1 MEPASRIAVPT
12 GVDEANDIL
21 RGLNTVLNCDT
32 FKMTPEAHRD
42 FEIRCAMVETAL
54 ALLIEDEEGLMM
66 TVEHRERAA
75 REKRAEDALVVLF
88 CGDEKTLNNDG
99 DSAVQ

>member
-1 MEPASRIAVPT
+1 METVPRIAVPT

-21 RGLNTVLNCDT
+21 RGLTTVLNCDT

-54 ALLIEDEEGLMM
+54 ALLREDEEDGVDLEVEGL
-66 TVEHRERAA
+66 E
-75 REKRAEDALVVLF
+75 VVS
-88 CGDEKTLNNDG
+88 CEDEKTLNNDG